1 MESSLRHLYALA
13 SEEVD
18 TPTGRALLRTF
29 RSHNRF
35 DAVHASVTWTS
46 SGGDRWGRVEVDRGE
61 YVAHLYERIEREAV
75 TA

>member
-1 MESSLRHLYALA
+1 MRQLHALA

-18 TPTGRALLRTF
+18 TPQGRALLRTF

-46 SGGDRWGRVEVDRGE
+46 SGGDRWGRVELERGG

-75 TA
+75 PA